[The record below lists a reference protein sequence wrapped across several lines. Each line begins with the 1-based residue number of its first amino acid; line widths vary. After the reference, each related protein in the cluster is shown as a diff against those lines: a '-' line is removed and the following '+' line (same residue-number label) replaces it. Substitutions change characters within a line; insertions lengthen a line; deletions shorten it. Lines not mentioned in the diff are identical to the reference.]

1 MFTRSVN
8 GSLRK
13 NKEAERE
20 REGKR
25 ERGKERER
33 GEGGSRMSP
42 DSSCFEEGSL
52 VIVDGCLCKYPFSN
66 TRDEIARR
74 AIIRLDIATHENHQE
89 ENHERCRDVALKRRT
104 RRSED
109 AARN

>member
-1 MFTRSVN
+1 
-8 GSLRK
+8 
-13 NKEAERE
+13 
-20 REGKR
+20 
-25 ERGKERER
+25 
-33 GEGGSRMSP
+33 MSP